1 MSTGMSIFV
10 TVVTL
15 LNIFACYALIR
26 WTMKTRSGEAK
37 IGEETGY
44 TWDDGQLAELNNP
57 MPRWWL
63 MLFYI
68 TIVFGLVYLALFPG
82 LGNWKGLLGWTQ
94 EGRYE
99 AQMERAADEYGPIF
113 AALAE
118 KDIVELSTDPESMKI
133 GLRLFNN
140 YCTQCHGSD
149 GKGAIGFPNLA
160 DNDWQWGGEP
170 EAIKQSIL
178 VGRRGVMPAHQQI
191 LGDEAAVDDMVN
203 YVQHLSGMAD
213 LKAGSTA
220 PAKFAV
226 CAGCHGAEGK
236 GNPMLGAPN
245 LTDDIWLYSGSAGS
259 IKETLMNGR
268 MGEMPAHKDFLGEEK
283 VHVLAAYVYSL
294 SQ

>member
-15 LNIFACYALIR
+15 LNIFACFLLIR

-37 IGEETGY
+37 IGEETGHS
-44 TWDDGQLAELNNP
+44 WDDGQLTELNNP

-68 TIVFGLVYLALFPG
+68 SIVFGLIYLTLFPG

-113 AALAE
+113 TALAE
-118 KDIVELSTDPESMKI
+118 KDIVELSQSKEAMKI
-133 GLRLFNN
+133 GQRLFNN

-149 GKGAIGFPNLA
+149 GKGSLGFPNLA
-160 DNDWQWGGEP
+160 DKDWLWGGEP
-170 EAIKQSIL
+170 ETIKQSIL
-178 VGRRGVMPAHQQI
+178 LGRRGGMPKGLIAN
-191 LGDEAAVDDMVN
+191 DDDMAEMIN
-203 YVQHLSGMAD
+203 YVQSLSGMTE
-213 LKAGSTA
+213 LKSGSTA
-220 PAKFAV
+220 PDKFAM
-226 CAGCHGAEGK
+226 CAGCHGADGK

-245 LTDDIWLYSGSAGS
+245 LTDDTWLYGGSEGS
-259 IKETLMNGR
+259 IKQTLTNGR
-268 MGEMPAHKDFLGEEK
+268 AGVMPAHKDFLGEDK

-294 SQ
+294 SN